1 MKCEKFLSGK
11 IGIMKVFTGKGSSHT
26 AQVAESIGKNCEK
39 EDLPAVSQDHI
50 QDLKNVKVHLKNPTI
65 SIPRF

>member
-1 MKCEKFLSGK
+1 
-11 IGIMKVFTGKGSSHT
+11 MKVFTGKGSSHT